1 MNFMYFI
8 RLLTLLFIKL
18 DFVIDDV
25 NSNIS
30 YGLTKITSS
39 FSTYFF
45 FDSILCSSFLYN
57 FCISQILFSTYWFSY
72 PLYIL
77 SLLASILW
85 IWNTQS
91 SMLLWIKYHKS
102 SNISRILV
110 AFIVWLL
117 MLTFRIVSSISV
129 IIILVSPT
137 IFIISHTCL

>member
-25 NSNIS
+25 NSDTS

-39 FSTYFF
+39 SSTYFF

-57 FCISQILFSTYWFSY
+57 FYISQILFSTYWFSHL
-72 PLYIL
+72 LYTL

-110 AFIVWLL
+110 AFMVGALPSIPLIFS
-117 MLTFRIVSSISV
+117 LTTR
-129 IIILVSPT
+129 LPPEPW
-137 IFIISHTCL
+137 